1 MSAAQTFKPTVG
13 LVEDLPMDVYRAAEG
28 VSASDL
34 KNMQRSPAFARMRG
48 NTSTPAQEWG
58 TAIHTAILEPDTLST
73 RYKLEPQQP
82 ADNEAKVWR
91 STKLF
96 KEAKAE
102 LLSSPGLEGLLSQS
116 ELDGLKQIQKRV
128 SDNPIGAHLQAVKG
142 IAEASIFAWDDEFE
156 LWRKCRPDWF
166 SEAAAMIVDVKS
178 ANDHRAKPFTRACVN
193 FGYHMSAA
201 YYLDTAELAGL
212 VVDHYPFLVVNSA
225 APHEVATYTLDEDSI
240 AQGRFEYR
248 KALAEWRD
256 CQNAGHWPGG
266 SGEIQELRLP
276 EYAINFNQENDQW

>member
-128 SDNPIGAHLQAVKG
+128 SDNSNRSTP
-142 IAEASIFAWDDEFE
+142 ASREGDLRGFD
-156 LWRKCRPDWF
+156 LC
-166 SEAAAMIVDVKS
+166 M
-178 ANDHRAKPFTRACVN
+178 
-193 FGYHMSAA
+193 
-201 YYLDTAELAGL
+201 
-212 VVDHYPFLVVNSA
+212 
-225 APHEVATYTLDEDSI
+225 
-240 AQGRFEYR
+240 GRR
-248 KALAEWRD
+248 V
-256 CQNAGHWPGG
+256 
-266 SGEIQELRLP
+266 
-276 EYAINFNQENDQW
+276 